1 MPWRRVDSQ
10 HLTAE
15 VWREGIQAGELVT
28 VQIIPAEWCQA
39 MAEVVRENQAHGPEV
54 GRIGTAARCP
64 PPGTGPEWC
73 IVRPRA
79 RPGTKK
85 QCHPDP
91 GRRIYLGIPEMNG
104 VETASFLA

>member
-64 PPGTGPEWC
+64 PPRHRSRGVYCPAARAPWYKKTMSPGP
-73 IVRPRA
+73 R
-79 RPGTKK
+79 T
-85 QCHPDP
+85 
-91 GRRIYLGIPEMNG
+91 
-104 VETASFLA
+104 